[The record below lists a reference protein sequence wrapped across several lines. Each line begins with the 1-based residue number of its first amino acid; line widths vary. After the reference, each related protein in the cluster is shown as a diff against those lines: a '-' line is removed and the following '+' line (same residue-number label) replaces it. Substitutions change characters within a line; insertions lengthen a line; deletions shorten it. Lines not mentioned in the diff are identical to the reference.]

1 MVPLASLCF
10 VCLTNKTVMKHKNEW
25 CWPQACHFFV
35 LYYRYVAEIR
45 ETRRLRQME
54 GSNDRQLLSN
64 LLLTWR
70 DLKKLRELQGYTST
84 PLRLQIH
91 KEFSDDPAAEIRAWD
106 EEIRKEIDELEE
118 EYQEE
123 YNTQLDEYSKKL
135 AVWKKRRKAMVGL
148 HETCYTNQCS

>member
-1 MVPLASLCF
+1 M
-10 VCLTNKTVMKHKNEW
+10 
-25 CWPQACHFFV
+25 
-35 LYYRYVAEIR
+35 
-45 ETRRLRQME
+45 RQME

-123 YNTQLDEYSKKL
+123 YNKQLDEYSKKL

-148 HETCYTNQCS
+148 HETCFTNQCSERYKKNGVGTEFMMIFIFVIIIVFIIRFMV